1 LHDVGA
7 PIELLWLVFKKIGAG
22 ESVAIC
28 FDKTAGWI
36 AGNRRVAPAEFL
48 AGMLGADTPAFET

>member
-36 AGNRRVAPAEFL
+36 AGNRRVAGL
-48 AGMLGADTPAFET
+48 AVGAPFPFNPLL